1 MFLHWQKLEGNL
13 HRLDH
18 LHFELQLHCHLNH
31 LEMMMRAVMVDLT
44 LSQLVYQKEV
54 MELVSVM
61 KAWVMP
67 GKMAVMVKE
76 GV

>member
-1 MFLHWQKLEGNL
+1 
-13 HRLDH
+13 
-18 LHFELQLHCHLNH
+18 
-31 LEMMMRAVMVDLT
+31 MRAVMVDLT

>member
-1 MFLHWQKLEGNL
+1 
-13 HRLDH
+13 
-18 LHFELQLHCHLNH
+18 
-31 LEMMMRAVMVDLT
+31 MRAVMVDLT

-61 KAWVMP
+61 KAWVML

>member
-1 MFLHWQKLEGNL
+1 
-13 HRLDH
+13 
-18 LHFELQLHCHLNH
+18 
-31 LEMMMRAVMVDLT
+31 MRAVMVDLT
-44 LSQLVYQKEV
+44 MSQLVYQKEV

-61 KAWVMP
+61 KAWVML